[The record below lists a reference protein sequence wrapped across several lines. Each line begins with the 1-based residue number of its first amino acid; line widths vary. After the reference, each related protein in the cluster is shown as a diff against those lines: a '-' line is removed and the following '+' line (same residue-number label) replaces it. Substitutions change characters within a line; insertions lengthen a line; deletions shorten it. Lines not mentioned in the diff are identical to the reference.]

1 MNIINRVIKIITAP
15 KKEWEVIDQENTS
28 IQELVIKFVLV
39 LALIP
44 ALATFIGYGVI
55 GYNIPFVGHV
65 PGSISFGIRQ
75 AIVSYLATVGGVFL
89 TAFVINALAS
99 TFQAQPDMRRAMQL
113 TVYSW
118 IPSWIAGVFNILP
131 SLSILAFIAGLYSLY
146 ILYIGLA
153 PMMKVPKEKN
163 TAYFIVSLL
172 VMLLSSF
179 LLGLLLAAILIGSAK
194 PF

>member
-1 MNIINRVIKIITAP
+1 MDIINRVIKIITTP

-28 IQELVIKFVLV
+28 IQELVIKFVLIM
-39 LALIP
+39 ALIP
-44 ALATFIGYGVI
+44 ALATFIGYSLI
-55 GYNIPFVGHV
+55 GYNVPFLGHIQT
-65 PGSISFGIRQ
+65 PISYGIRQ
-75 AIVSYLATVGGVFL
+75 AIVSYLGSVGGVFL

-118 IPSWIAGVFNILP
+118 IPSWIAGVFNIAP

-146 ILYIGLA
+146 ILYIGLP

-179 LLGLLLAAILIGSAK
+179 LLGLLFTAIIIGSAK

>member
-1 MNIINRVIKIITAP
+1 
-15 KKEWEVIDQENTS
+15 
-28 IQELVIKFVLV
+28 
-39 LALIP
+39 
-44 ALATFIGYGVI
+44 
-55 GYNIPFVGHV
+55 
-65 PGSISFGIRQ
+65 
-75 AIVSYLATVGGVFL
+75 
-89 TAFVINALAS
+89 
-99 TFQAQPDMRRAMQL
+99 MRKAMQL

-118 IPSWIAGVFNILP
+118 IPSWIAGVFNIMP

-179 LLGLLLAAILIGSAK
+179 LLGLLFAAIIIGSAN